1 MTPLALPLCTAPTS
15 GDYAVPM
22 RDLTDEELDAI
33 DPTDEER
40 AAADR
45 FVRTDTDDGGEP
57 AVFIESTP
65 DMFCVI
71 ARYRGAKA
79 TLYAVE
85 HRQGIANV
93 LAEVFAMRRVGTR
106 DPRDET
112 GSR

>member
-1 MTPLALPLCTAPTS
+1 MQDLA
-15 GDYAVPM
+15 
-22 RDLTDEELDAI
+22 DEELDAI

-45 FVRTDTDDGGEP
+45 FVRTGPDDGGET
-57 AVFIESTP
+57 AVLIESTA

-79 TLYAVE
+79 TQNAVE
-85 HRQGIANV
+85 HRQGMANV

-106 DPRDET
+106 DPRDEPT
-112 GSR
+112 

>member
-1 MTPLALPLCTAPTS
+1 MQDLA
-15 GDYAVPM
+15 
-22 RDLTDEELDAI
+22 DEELDAI

-45 FVRTDTDDGGEP
+45 FVRTGPDDGDET

-65 DMFCVI
+65 DMFYVI
-71 ARYRGAKA
+71 ARYGGAKA
-79 TLYAVE
+79 TENAVE
-85 HRQGIANV
+85 HRQRIANV